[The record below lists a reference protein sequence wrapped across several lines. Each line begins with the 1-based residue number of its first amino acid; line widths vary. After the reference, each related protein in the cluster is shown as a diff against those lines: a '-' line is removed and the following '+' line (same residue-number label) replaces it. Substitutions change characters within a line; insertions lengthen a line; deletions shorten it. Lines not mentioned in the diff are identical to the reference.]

1 MPLRL
6 LTAAAVLCC
15 VLVAAAPASA
25 GHSASATASLAMD
38 PAAPNCRLVER
49 TYRSRCRGS
58 RVVRVTWSVS
68 CGYPDPVVHVQFW
81 NPRPGKR
88 PVEMMMEEYSG
99 ESSGVTVR
107 RIGAGTR
114 VFATVRVF
122 CDDPGDGDTIEAHRV
137 EAESPPTSEAFIPP
151 RLTRVTS
158 VRNSFCGFIPS
169 LRQQRYGL
177 QARQT
182 SGWDFSLIFDDD
194 SLLGMSRSTRAGRVK
209 TRLRSKGA
217 GTNRNDIAAPWI
229 PGASGRIP
237 TAAGTILVPRRPGPL
252 KVWAV
257 IGGAKTNV
265 LTLRVLPRRGC

>member
-1 MPLRL
+1 
-6 LTAAAVLCC
+6 
-15 VLVAAAPASA
+15 
-25 GHSASATASLAMD
+25 MD
-38 PAAPNCRLVER
+38 PANPSCKLVES

-68 CGYPDPVVHVQFW
+68 CGYPDPIVNVRFW

-88 PVEMMMEEYSG
+88 PVEMMTEEYSG
-99 ESSGVTVR
+99 ESSGVTVK

-137 EAESPPTSEAFIPP
+137 EAESAPSSEAFIPP

-158 VRNSFCGFIPS
+158 VRNSFCGFLPS
-169 LRQQRYGL
+169 LTQQRYGL

-194 SLLGMSRSTRAGRVK
+194 SLLGVSRSTHAGRAK

-217 GTNRNDIAAPWI
+217 GTNRDDIAAPWV
-229 PGASGRIP
+229 PGATGRIP

>member
-1 MPLRL
+1 MPVRL
-6 LTAAAVLCC
+6 LTAAAVLCWA
-15 VLVAAAPASA
+15 LLAAASASA
-25 GHSASATASLAMD
+25 SHTASATASLAMD
-38 PAAPNCRLVER
+38 PASPNCKLVEN

-68 CGYPDPVVHVQFW
+68 CSYPDPIVHVQFW

-122 CDDPGDGDTIEAHRV
+122 CDDPGDGDTVDAHRV
-137 EAESPPTSEAFIPP
+137 EVDSPPTSEAFIPP
-151 RLTRVTS
+151 RLVGVS
-158 VRNSFCGFIPS
+158 NVKNSFCGFIPT

-194 SLLGMSRSTRAGRVK
+194 SLLGVRRSSDAGRRR
-209 TRLRSKGA
+209 TILHAR
-217 GTNRNDIAAPWI
+217 GTGINWHAVAAPWI
-229 PGASGRIP
+229 PTATQRHP
-237 TAAGTILVPRRPGPL
+237 TAAGMILVPRKPGSL
-252 KVWAV
+252 RIWAV
-257 IGGAKTNV
+257 IGGEKTNV
-265 LTLRVLPRRGC
+265 LTLSVEPRRRC